1 MMRAIAWG
9 MSMMPVRPLV
19 AAAALLALTAC
30 GQSPGDAARA
40 AIEAIGRGQTAEA
53 LERIDPE
60 IKATAGIFIAPTLQ
74 DKARKAKAKGG
85 VTSVEVEKIDRT
97 DADHAVVTTV
107 TRFGDGST
115 QTDTGKMRRV
125 NGKWYIT
132 M

>member
-1 MMRAIAWG
+1 MAAILKG
-9 MSMMPVRPLV
+9 TMHIRPLF

-30 GQSPGDAARA
+30 GQGPCDAARA
-40 AIEAIGRGQTAEA
+40 AMEAAGRGQTAEA

-60 IKATAGIFIAPTLQ
+60 IKATAGIFITPMLQ
-74 DKARKAKAKGG
+74 GKAANAQKRGG
-85 VTSVEVEKIDRT
+85 LTSVEVEKIDQT

-115 QTDTGKMRRV
+115 QTDTGKVRKID
-125 NGKWYIT
+125 GKWYIT

>member
-1 MMRAIAWG
+1 MGAILKG
-9 MSMMPVRPLV
+9 TMHIRPLV

-30 GQSPGDAARA
+30 GQGPGDAARA
-40 AIEAIGRGQTAEA
+40 AMEAAGRGQTAEA

-60 IKATAGIFIAPTLQ
+60 IKASAGIFITPMLH

-85 VTSVEVEKIDRT
+85 VTSVEVEKVDHT

-115 QTDTGKMRRV
+115 QTDTGKVRRID
-125 NGKWYIT
+125 GQWYIT